1 MADPNDSGTSG
12 RRRAAAPSAGG
23 RPSPLT
29 LLALLIPLL
38 TVAALSLVRPA
49 ATPVTTHPPT
59 EVDLDRATAVCP
71 ARLPGADDIVLGNT
85 TLASGDLA
93 VRVDGE
99 DTTETLTS
107 GVGAL
112 DERGEVV
119 VSAEDDLAPGLVVTR
134 AGSGSA
140 TVCSE
145 PAPEQW
151 FTGVGAAAEHAST
164 LTLINPDRGPAVA
177 DVTVYDGSGVVD
189 VPALRGL
196 RVPGGRSATFALA
209 DVVPS
214 RDALA
219 LGVSVSRG
227 RLGASVV
234 DVIDPVGRPR
244 PVREWLPAQ
253 AEPSESSYVVGVGTA
268 PAGSVAGRF
277 LTVANPGDSEV
288 RVELRLV
295 GLDSEFA
302 PAGVEELRLAPESVQ
317 EVDLGRV
324 LRGRVAE
331 DVQGVLLDATAPVT
345 ATLRTHVSDDLALA
359 VAGPGVDSEAGVAL
373 PAGAKRIVVAGATAP
388 GVVVLQAWD
397 ADGEEVVSERRVEV
411 EPATA
416 TRIRLPDDAVMALV
430 RLGRTSAVVSV
441 EVVDRGL
448 SVLPLRQL
456 VTTGLL
462 PDVRPAQR

>member
-1 MADPNDSGTSG
+1 MADPTSTSG
-12 RRRAAAPSAGG
+12 RRRRIAATGG

-29 LLALLIPLL
+29 LLALLIPVL
-38 TVAALSLVRPA
+38 TVAALALVRPA
-49 ATPVTTHPPT
+49 SVPVTTFAPT
-59 EVDLDRATAVCP
+59 DADLDRATAVCP
-71 ARLPGADDIVLGNT
+71 VRLPGADEVVIGNT

-93 VRVDGE
+93 VRVDGVDGE
-99 DTTETLTS
+99 ESLTRGLGS
-107 GVGAL
+107 L
-112 DERGEVV
+112 EERAEVV
-119 VSAEDDLAPGLVVTR
+119 VSAQDDLAAGLVVTR

-140 TVCSE
+140 TVCAQ

-196 RVPGGRSATFALA
+196 RVPGGRSASFDLA

-219 LGVSVSRG
+219 LRVSISRG
-227 RLGASVV
+227 RLGAGVV
-234 DVIDPVGRPR
+234 DTVDPVGRPR

-253 AEPSESSYVVGVGTA
+253 TAPSESSYVVGVGTR
-268 PAGSVAGRF
+268 PGDSV

-288 RVELRLV
+288 RVDLKLV

-302 PAGVEELRLAPESVQ
+302 PAGVEELRLAPETVQ
-317 EVDLGRV
+317 EIDLGRV

-331 DVQGVLLDATAPVT
+331 DVQGLRLDATAPVT
-345 ATLRTHVSDDLALA
+345 ATLRTRGTDDLALT
-359 VAGPGVDSEAGVAL
+359 VAGPRVGSAAGVAL
-373 PAGAKRIVVAGATAP
+373 PAGAKRLVVAGADAS

-397 ADGEEVVSERRVEV
+397 ADGEEVVSERRVEI

-416 TRIRLPDDAVMALV
+416 ARIRLPDDAALALV

-448 SVLPLRQL
+448 SVLPLDQL
-456 VTTGLL
+456 VTSGRL